1 MNHSRNIPIS
11 AFILIGGKS
20 ERFGSEKWRANI
32 NGKSVLD
39 RIWDGCMYFEERI
52 VIGKEKPKDFK
63 KPFIFDQLEIQAP
76 INGLYTAI
84 QHAEDDWIQLVSC
97 DLPLIDT
104 DVFQILWNTK
114 TQESDAVIPLT
125 NNRHQV
131 TCALYHK
138 RILNYLESAIDKND
152 LSLLSL
158 IKNLKIT
165 KVNFNSDKRFWNMNT
180 KRNLVE
186 ISNYLANK
194 L

>member
-1 MNHSRNIPIS
+1 MNHSRKIPIS
-11 AFILIGGKS
+11 TFILIGGKS

-39 RIWDGCMYFEERI
+39 RIWDACMHFEERV
-52 VIGKEKPKDFK
+52 VIGKEKPKNFK
-63 KPFIFDQLEIQAP
+63 KPFICDQLEIQAP

-84 QHAEDDWIQLVSC
+84 QHTEHDWIQLVSC
-97 DLPLIDT
+97 DLPLIEA
-104 DVFQILWNTK
+104 DVFQMLWNSNA
-114 TQESDAVIPLT
+114 QESDIVIPFS
-125 NNRHQV
+125 NNRYQV

-138 RILNYLESAIDKND
+138 RTLNYLESAINEND
-152 LSLLSL
+152 FSLLSL

-180 KRNLVE
+180 KKNLGE

>member
-1 MNHSRNIPIS
+1 MNHSKNIPIS

-63 KPFIFDQLEIQAP
+63 KPFICDQLEIQAP

-84 QHAEDDWIQLVSC
+84 KHAEDDWIQLVSC

-138 RILNYLESAIDKND
+138 RILNYLESAIYEND
-152 LSLLSL
+152 FSLLSL

-180 KRNLVE
+180 KKNLGE

>member
-1 MNHSRNIPIS
+1 MNHSRKIPIS

-39 RIWDGCMYFEERI
+39 RIWDACMHFEERV
-52 VIGKEKPKDFK
+52 VIGKEKPKNFK
-63 KPFIFDQLEIQAP
+63 KPFICDQLEIQAP

-84 QHAEDDWIQLVSC
+84 QYSQHDWIQLVSC
-97 DLPLIDT
+97 DLPLIEA
-104 DVFQILWNTK
+104 DVFQMLWNSN
-114 TQESDAVIPLT
+114 TQESDIVIPFS
-125 NNRHQV
+125 NNRYQV

-138 RILNYLESAIDKND
+138 RTLNYLESAINEND
-152 LSLLSL
+152 FSLLSL

-180 KRNLVE
+180 KKNLGE

>member
-1 MNHSRNIPIS
+1 MNHSKNIPIS

-63 KPFIFDQLEIQAP
+63 KPFICDQLEIQAP

-84 QHAEDDWIQLVSC
+84 KHAEDDWIQLVSC

-131 TCALYHK
+131 TCALYHR
-138 RILNYLESAIDKND
+138 RILNYLESAIYEND
-152 LSLLSL
+152 FSLLSL
-158 IKNLKIT
+158 IKKLKIT

-180 KRNLVE
+180 KKNLGE

>member
-63 KPFIFDQLEIQAP
+63 KPFICDQLEIQAP

-152 LSLLSL
+152 FSLLSL

-180 KRNLVE
+180 KKNLGE

>member
-1 MNHSRNIPIS
+1 MNHSRKIPIS

-39 RIWDGCMYFEERI
+39 RIWDACMHFEERV
-52 VIGKEKPKDFK
+52 VIGKEKPKNFK
-63 KPFIFDQLEIQAP
+63 KPFICDQLEIQAP

-84 QHAEDDWIQLVSC
+84 QYSQHDWIQLVSC
-97 DLPLIDT
+97 DIPLIEA
-104 DVFQILWNTK
+104 DVFQMLWNSNA
-114 TQESDAVIPLT
+114 QESDIVIPFS
-125 NNRHQV
+125 NNRYQV

-138 RILNYLESAIDKND
+138 RTLNYLESAINKNNF
-152 LSLLSL
+152 SLLSL

-180 KRNLVE
+180 KKNLGE

>member
-1 MNHSRNIPIS
+1 MNHSRKIPIS

-20 ERFGSEKWRANI
+20 ERFGSEKWRAII

-39 RIWDGCMYFEERI
+39 RIWDACMHFEERV
-52 VIGKEKPKDFK
+52 VIGKEKPKNFK
-63 KPFIFDQLEIQAP
+63 KPFICDQLEIQAP

-84 QHAEDDWIQLVSC
+84 QHTEHDWIQLVSC
-97 DLPLIDT
+97 DIPLIEA
-104 DVFQILWNTK
+104 DVFQMLWNSNTK
-114 TQESDAVIPLT
+114 ESDIVIPFS
-125 NNRHQV
+125 NNRYQV

-138 RILNYLESAIDKND
+138 RTLNYLESAINEND
-152 LSLLSL
+152 FSLLSL

-180 KRNLVE
+180 KKNLVE
-186 ISNYLANK
+186 ITTYLANK

>member
-1 MNHSRNIPIS
+1 MNHSRKIPIS

-39 RIWDGCMYFEERI
+39 RIWDACMHFEERI
-52 VIGKEKPKDFK
+52 VIGKEKPKNFI
-63 KPFIFDQLEIQAP
+63 KPFICDQLEIQAP
-76 INGLYTAI
+76 INGLYTAM
-84 QHAEDDWIQLVSC
+84 QHTEHDWIQLVSC
-97 DLPLIDT
+97 DLPLIEA

-125 NNRHQV
+125 NNQHQV
-131 TCALYHK
+131 TCALYHR
-138 RILNYLESAIDKND
+138 RILNYLKSAIDKND
-152 LSLLSL
+152 FSLLSL

-165 KVNFNSDKRFWNMNT
+165 KINFNSDKRFWNMNT
-180 KRNLVE
+180 KKNLVE

>member
-1 MNHSRNIPIS
+1 MAS
-11 AFILIGGKS
+11 
-20 ERFGSEKWRANI
+20 NI

-39 RIWDGCMYFEERI
+39 RIWDACMHFEERI

-63 KPFIFDQLEIQAP
+63 KPLIYDQLEIQAP

-84 QHAEDDWIQLVSC
+84 QHTEHDWIQLVSC
-97 DLPLIDT
+97 DLPLIEA

-125 NNRHQV
+125 NNQHQV

-152 LSLLSL
+152 FSLLSL

-165 KVNFNSDKRFWNMNT
+165 KINFNSDKRFWNMNT
-180 KRNLVE
+180 KKNLVE

>member
-1 MNHSRNIPIS
+1 MIHSRNIPIS

-138 RILNYLESAIDKND
+138 RILNYLESAIYEND
-152 LSLLSL
+152 FSLLSL
-158 IKNLKIT
+158 IKN
-165 KVNFNSDKRFWNMNT
+165 
-180 KRNLVE
+180 
-186 ISNYLANK
+186 
-194 L
+194 

>member
-1 MNHSRNIPIS
+1 MNHSRKIPIS

-39 RIWDGCMYFEERI
+39 RIWDACMHFEERV
-52 VIGKEKPKDFK
+52 VIGKEKPKNFK
-63 KPFIFDQLEIQAP
+63 KPFICDQLEIQAP

-84 QHAEDDWIQLVSC
+84 QNSGHDWIQLVSC
-97 DLPLIDT
+97 DLPLIEAN
-104 DVFQILWNTK
+104 VFQMLWNSN
-114 TQESDAVIPLT
+114 TQESDTVIPFS
-125 NNRHQV
+125 NNRYQV

-138 RILNYLESAIDKND
+138 RILNYLESAINEND

-158 IKNLKIT
+158 IKNLIRT

-180 KRNLVE
+180 KKNLGE

>member
-1 MNHSRNIPIS
+1 MNHSRKIPIS
-11 AFILIGGKS
+11 TFILIGGKS

-39 RIWDGCMYFEERI
+39 RIWDACMHFEERV
-52 VIGKEKPKDFK
+52 VIGKEKPKNFK
-63 KPFIFDQLEIQAP
+63 KPFICDQLEIQAP

-84 QHAEDDWIQLVSC
+84 QNSGHDWIQLVSC
-97 DLPLIDT
+97 DLPLIEAN
-104 DVFQILWNTK
+104 VFQMLWNSN
-114 TQESDAVIPLT
+114 TQESDTVIPFS
-125 NNRHQV
+125 NNRYQV

-138 RILNYLESAIDKND
+138 RILNYLESAINEND

-158 IKNLKIT
+158 IKNLIRT

-180 KRNLVE
+180 KKNLGE

>member
-1 MNHSRNIPIS
+1 MNHSRKIPIS

-39 RIWDGCMYFEERI
+39 RIWDACMHFEERV
-52 VIGKEKPKDFK
+52 VIGKEKPKNFK
-63 KPFIFDQLEIQAP
+63 KPFICDQLEIQAP
-76 INGLYTAI
+76 INGLYTAV
-84 QHAEDDWIQLVSC
+84 QHTEHDWIQLVSC
-97 DLPLIDT
+97 DIPLIEADI
-104 DVFQILWNTK
+104 FQMLWNSN
-114 TQESDAVIPLT
+114 TQESDIVIPFS
-125 NNRHQV
+125 NNRYQV

-138 RILNYLESAIDKND
+138 RTLNYLESAINKNNF
-152 LSLLSL
+152 SLLSL

-180 KRNLVE
+180 KKNLVE
-186 ISNYLANK
+186 ITTYLANK

>member
-1 MNHSRNIPIS
+1 MNHSKNIPIS

-63 KPFIFDQLEIQAP
+63 KPFICDQLEIQAP

-138 RILNYLESAIDKND
+138 RILNYLESAIYEND
-152 LSLLSL
+152 FSLLSL

-180 KRNLVE
+180 KKNLGE

>member
-1 MNHSRNIPIS
+1 MNHSRKIPIS

-20 ERFGSEKWRANI
+20 ERFGSEKWRAII

-39 RIWDGCMYFEERI
+39 RIWDACMHFEERV
-52 VIGKEKPKDFK
+52 VIGKEKPKNFK
-63 KPFIFDQLEIQAP
+63 KPFICDQLEIQAP

-84 QHAEDDWIQLVSC
+84 QYSQHDWIQLVSC
-97 DLPLIDT
+97 DLPLIEAE
-104 DVFQILWNTK
+104 VFQMLWNSNA
-114 TQESDAVIPLT
+114 QESDIVIPFS
-125 NNRHQV
+125 NNRYQV

-138 RILNYLESAIDKND
+138 RILNYLESAINENNF
-152 LSLLSL
+152 SLLSL

-180 KRNLVE
+180 KKNLGE

>member
-1 MNHSRNIPIS
+1 MNHSRKIPIS

-20 ERFGSEKWRANI
+20 ERFGSEKWRSKI

-39 RIWDGCMYFEERI
+39 RIWDACMHFEERI

-63 KPFIFDQLEIQAP
+63 KPFIYDQLEIQAP

-84 QHAEDDWIQLVSC
+84 QHTEHDWIQLVSC
-97 DLPLIDT
+97 DLPLIEA
-104 DVFQILWNTK
+104 DVFQMLWNSNA
-114 TQESDAVIPLT
+114 QESDIVIPFS
-125 NNRHQV
+125 NNRYQV

-138 RILNYLESAIDKND
+138 RTLNYLKSAINEND
-152 LSLLSL
+152 FSLLSL

-180 KRNLVE
+180 KKNLGE

>member
-20 ERFGSEKWRANI
+20 ERSGSEKWRANI

-104 DVFQILWNTK
+104 DVFQIAWNTK

-131 TCALYHK
+131 TCALYHR
-138 RILNYLESAIDKND
+138 RILNYLESAIYEND

-180 KRNLVE
+180 KKNLGE

>member
-1 MNHSRNIPIS
+1 MNHSRKIPIS

-32 NGKSVLD
+32 NGKSVLN
-39 RIWDGCMYFEERI
+39 RIWDACMHFEERV
-52 VIGKEKPKDFK
+52 VIGKEKPKNFK
-63 KPFIFDQLEIQAP
+63 KPFICDQLEIQAP

-84 QHAEDDWIQLVSC
+84 QYSQHDWIQLVSC
-97 DLPLIDT
+97 DLPLIEA
-104 DVFQILWNTK
+104 DVFQMLWNSNA
-114 TQESDAVIPLT
+114 QESDIVIPFS
-125 NNRHQV
+125 NNRYQV

-138 RILNYLESAIDKND
+138 RTLNYLESAINEND
-152 LSLLSL
+152 FSLLSL

-180 KRNLVE
+180 KKNLGE

>member
-1 MNHSRNIPIS
+1 MNHSKNIPIS

-63 KPFIFDQLEIQAP
+63 KPFICDQLEIQAP

-97 DLPLIDT
+97 DLPLIDA

-138 RILNYLESAIDKND
+138 RILNYLESAIYEND
-152 LSLLSL
+152 FSLLSL

-180 KRNLVE
+180 KKNLGE

>member
-1 MNHSRNIPIS
+1 MNHSRKIPIS

-39 RIWDGCMYFEERI
+39 RIWDACMHFEERV
-52 VIGKEKPKDFK
+52 VIGKEKPKNFK
-63 KPFIFDQLEIQAP
+63 KPFICDQLEIQAP

-84 QHAEDDWIQLVSC
+84 QHSEHDWIQLVSC
-97 DLPLIDT
+97 DIPLIEA
-104 DVFQILWNTK
+104 DVFQMLWNSNA
-114 TQESDAVIPLT
+114 QESDIVIPFS
-125 NNRHQV
+125 NNRYQV

-138 RILNYLESAIDKND
+138 RTLNYLESAINKNNF
-152 LSLLSL
+152 SLLSL

-180 KRNLVE
+180 KKNLGE

>member
-63 KPFIFDQLEIQAP
+63 KPFICDQLEIQAP

-131 TCALYHK
+131 TCALYHR
-138 RILNYLESAIDKND
+138 RILNYLESAIYEND
-152 LSLLSL
+152 FSLLSL

-180 KRNLVE
+180 KKNLGE

>member
-1 MNHSRNIPIS
+1 MNHSRKIPIS

-20 ERFGSEKWRANI
+20 ERFGSEKWRSHI

-39 RIWDGCMYFEERI
+39 RIWDACMHFEERI

-63 KPFIFDQLEIQAP
+63 KPFIYDQLEIQAP

-84 QHAEDDWIQLVSC
+84 QHTEHDWIQLVSC
-97 DLPLIDT
+97 DLPLIDA
-104 DVFQILWNTK
+104 DVFQMLWNSNA
-114 TQESDAVIPLT
+114 QESDIVIPFS
-125 NNRHQV
+125 NNRYQV

-138 RILNYLESAIDKND
+138 RTLNYLESAIDKND

-180 KRNLVE
+180 KKNLGE

>member
-1 MNHSRNIPIS
+1 MNHSRKIPIS

-20 ERFGSEKWRANI
+20 ERFGSEKWRSNI

-39 RIWDGCMYFEERI
+39 RIWDACMHFEERI

-63 KPFIFDQLEIQAP
+63 KPFIYDQLEIQAP

-84 QHAEDDWIQLVSC
+84 QHTEHDWIQLVSC
-97 DLPLIDT
+97 DLPLIEA
-104 DVFQILWNTK
+104 DVFQMLWNSNA
-114 TQESDAVIPLT
+114 QESDIVIPFS
-125 NNRHQV
+125 NNRYQV

-138 RILNYLESAIDKND
+138 RTLNYLESAINEND
-152 LSLLSL
+152 FSLLSL

-180 KRNLVE
+180 KKNLGE
-186 ISNYLANK
+186 ISNYR
-194 L
+194 

>member
-63 KPFIFDQLEIQAP
+63 KPFICDQLEIQAP

-138 RILNYLESAIDKND
+138 RILNYLESAIYEND
-152 LSLLSL
+152 FSLLSL

-180 KRNLVE
+180 KKNLGE

>member
-1 MNHSRNIPIS
+1 MNHSRKIPIS

-20 ERFGSEKWRANI
+20 ERFGSEKWRAII

-39 RIWDGCMYFEERI
+39 RIWDACMHFEERV
-52 VIGKEKPKDFK
+52 VIGKEKPKNFK
-63 KPFIFDQLEIQAP
+63 KPFICDQLEIQAP

-84 QHAEDDWIQLVSC
+84 QNSEHDWIQLVSC
-97 DLPLIDT
+97 DLPLIEA
-104 DVFQILWNTK
+104 DVFQMLWNSN
-114 TQESDAVIPLT
+114 TQESDIVIPFS
-125 NNRHQV
+125 NNRYQV

-138 RILNYLESAIDKND
+138 RTLNYLESAINEND
-152 LSLLSL
+152 FSLLSL

-180 KRNLVE
+180 KKNLGE

>member
-1 MNHSRNIPIS
+1 MNHSRKIPIS

-32 NGKSVLD
+32 NGKSVLN
-39 RIWDGCMYFEERI
+39 RIWDACMHFEERV
-52 VIGKEKPKDFK
+52 VIGKEKPKNFK
-63 KPFIFDQLEIQAP
+63 KPFICDQLEIQAP

-84 QHAEDDWIQLVSC
+84 QYSQHDWIQLVSC
-97 DLPLIDT
+97 DLPLIEADI
-104 DVFQILWNTK
+104 FQILWNSN
-114 TQESDAVIPLT
+114 TQESDIVIPFS
-125 NNRHQV
+125 NNRYQV

-138 RILNYLESAIDKND
+138 RTLNYLESAINEND
-152 LSLLSL
+152 FSLLSL

-180 KRNLVE
+180 KKNLVE
-186 ISNYLANK
+186 ITTYLANK

>member
-1 MNHSRNIPIS
+1 MNHSRKIPIS

-32 NGKSVLD
+32 SGKSVLD
-39 RIWDGCMYFEERI
+39 CIWDACMHFEERV
-52 VIGKEKPKDFK
+52 VIGKEKPKNFK
-63 KPFIFDQLEIQAP
+63 KPFICDQLEIQAP

-84 QHAEDDWIQLVSC
+84 QNSGHDWIQLVSC
-97 DLPLIDT
+97 DLPLIEA
-104 DVFQILWNTK
+104 DVFQILWDTR

-125 NNRHQV
+125 NNQHQV
-131 TCALYHK
+131 TCALYHR

-152 LSLLSL
+152 FSLLSL

-165 KVNFNSDKRFWNMNT
+165 KINFNSDKRFWNMNT
-180 KRNLVE
+180 KKNLVE

>member
-1 MNHSRNIPIS
+1 MNHSRKIPIS

-39 RIWDGCMYFEERI
+39 RIWDACMHFEERV
-52 VIGKEKPKDFK
+52 VIGKEKPKNFK
-63 KPFIFDQLEIQAP
+63 KPFICDQLEIQAP

-84 QHAEDDWIQLVSC
+84 QYSQHDWIQLVSC
-97 DLPLIDT
+97 DIPLIEA
-104 DVFQILWNTK
+104 DVFQMLWNSNA
-114 TQESDAVIPLT
+114 QESDIVIPFS
-125 NNRHQV
+125 NNRYQV

-138 RILNYLESAIDKND
+138 RTLNYLESAINEND
-152 LSLLSL
+152 FSLLSL

-180 KRNLVE
+180 KKNLGE

>member
-1 MNHSRNIPIS
+1 MNHSRKIPIS

-32 NGKSVLD
+32 NGKSVFN
-39 RIWDGCMYFEERI
+39 RIWDACMHFEERV
-52 VIGKEKPKDFK
+52 VIGKEKPKNFK
-63 KPFIFDQLEIQAP
+63 KPFICDQLEIQAP

-84 QHAEDDWIQLVSC
+84 QHTEHDWIQLVSC
-97 DLPLIDT
+97 DIPLIEA
-104 DVFQILWNTK
+104 DVFQMLWNSNA
-114 TQESDAVIPLT
+114 QESDIVIPFS
-125 NNRHQV
+125 NNRYQV

-138 RILNYLESAIDKND
+138 RTLNYLESAINEND
-152 LSLLSL
+152 FSLLSL

-180 KRNLVE
+180 KKNLVE
-186 ISNYLANK
+186 ITTYLANK

>member
-1 MNHSRNIPIS
+1 MNHSRKIPIS

-20 ERFGSEKWRANI
+20 ERFGSEKWRSNI

-39 RIWDGCMYFEERI
+39 RIWDACMHFEERI

-63 KPFIFDQLEIQAP
+63 KPFIYDQLEIQAP

-84 QHAEDDWIQLVSC
+84 QHTEHDWIQLVSC
-97 DLPLIDT
+97 DLPLIEA

-125 NNRHQV
+125 NNQHQV
-131 TCALYHK
+131 TCALYHR
-138 RILNYLESAIDKND
+138 RILNYLKSAIDKND
-152 LSLLSL
+152 FSLLSL

-165 KVNFNSDKRFWNMNT
+165 KINFNSDKRFWNMNT
-180 KRNLVE
+180 KKNLVE

>member
-1 MNHSRNIPIS
+1 MNHSRKIPIS

-39 RIWDGCMYFEERI
+39 RIWDACMHFEERV
-52 VIGKEKPKDFK
+52 VIGKEKPKNFK
-63 KPFIFDQLEIQAP
+63 KPFICDQLEIQAP

-84 QHAEDDWIQLVSC
+84 QYSQHDWIQLVSC
-97 DLPLIDT
+97 DLPLIEA
-104 DVFQILWNTK
+104 DVFQMLWNSNA
-114 TQESDAVIPLT
+114 QESDIVIPFS
-125 NNRHQV
+125 NNRYQV

-138 RILNYLESAIDKND
+138 RTLNYLESAINEND
-152 LSLLSL
+152 FSLLSL

-180 KRNLVE
+180 KKNLVE
-186 ISNYLANK
+186 ITTYLANK

>member
-1 MNHSRNIPIS
+1 MNHSKNIPIS

-158 IKNLKIT
+158 IKNIKIT

-180 KRNLVE
+180 KKNLGE

>member
-1 MNHSRNIPIS
+1 MNHSRKIPIS

-39 RIWDGCMYFEERI
+39 RIWDACMHFEERV
-52 VIGKEKPKDFK
+52 VIGKEKPKNFK
-63 KPFIFDQLEIQAP
+63 KPFICDQLEIQAP

-84 QHAEDDWIQLVSC
+84 QYSQHDWIQLVSC
-97 DLPLIDT
+97 DVPLIEA
-104 DVFQILWNTK
+104 DVFQMLWNSNA
-114 TQESDAVIPLT
+114 QESDIVIPFS
-125 NNRHQV
+125 NNRYQV

-138 RILNYLESAIDKND
+138 RTLNYLESAINKNNF
-152 LSLLSL
+152 SLLSL

-180 KRNLVE
+180 KKNLGE

>member
-63 KPFIFDQLEIQAP
+63 KPFICDQLEIQAP

-158 IKNLKIT
+158 IKNIKIT